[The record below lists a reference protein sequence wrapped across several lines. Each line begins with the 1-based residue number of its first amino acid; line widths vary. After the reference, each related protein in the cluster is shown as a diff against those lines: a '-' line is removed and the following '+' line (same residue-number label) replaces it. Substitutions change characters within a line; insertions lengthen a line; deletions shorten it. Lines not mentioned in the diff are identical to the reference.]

1 MSGVFVCLFVLLLL
15 VKKTTMISV
24 EFSLSTI
31 LPLSYLATV
40 KSELRGLCQVQH
52 APFAKGSGAVD
63 SRYGLR
69 CMSMM
74 LRTTALEPTTYD
86 AIVFNFGMHDIDYS
100 KRFPEVRDQA
110 L

>member
-1 MSGVFVCLFVLLLL
+1 
-15 VKKTTMISV
+15 MIGV
-24 EFSLSTI
+24 EFSFSTI
-31 LPLSYLATV
+31 LSLSYLATV